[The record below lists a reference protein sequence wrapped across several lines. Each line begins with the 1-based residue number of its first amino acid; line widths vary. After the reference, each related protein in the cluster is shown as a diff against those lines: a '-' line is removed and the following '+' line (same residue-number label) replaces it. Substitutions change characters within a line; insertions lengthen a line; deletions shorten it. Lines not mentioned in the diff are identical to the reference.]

1 MVFRCKSCNDDS
13 GDDAR
18 LAIRVALGDGVRA
31 APDFQHAPQE
41 AEHEHDPE
49 RGAETLLKRGGRGGL
64 REDKRTKDGMS
75 AERR

>member
-18 LAIRVALGDGVRA
+18 LAIRVALGDGIRS
-31 APDFQHAPQE
+31 APDFQDAPKE
-41 AEHEHDPE
+41 TEHEHDPE

-64 REDKRTKDGMS
+64 REDS
-75 AERR
+75 AGSDKGP